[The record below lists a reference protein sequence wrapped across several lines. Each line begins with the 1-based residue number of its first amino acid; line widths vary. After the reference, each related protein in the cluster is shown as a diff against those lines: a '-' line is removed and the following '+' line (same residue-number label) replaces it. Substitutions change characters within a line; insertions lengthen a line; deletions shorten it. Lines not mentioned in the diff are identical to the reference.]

1 MVRIHVF
8 FKKIII
14 TIYLHPGAGVGREGR
29 RRWTGLVLSTRK
41 GWVGGGGG
49 LGEWEGPKG

>member
-1 MVRIHVF
+1 MRIHVF

-49 LGEWEGPKG
+49 LGEWEGHEG